1 MNAVTTTEARAVNTA
16 ASSAA
21 NVLQAADP
29 SKYMILVPLSRLVL
43 RRTGRNV
50 RKTPRMSIPEL
61 AASIQ
66 RVGLLQNLIVIPAA
80 DGLHYEVVAGG
91 RRLAALKLLAKK
103 HRIAKDWDVP
113 CLQVADGTART
124 ASLTEN
130 VQREAMHPADQ
141 FEAFAALVAEGRPIE
156 DIAAD
161 FSVTPLVVQR
171 RLKLANVSPR
181 LMADYR
187 ADAVSLDQLMALAG
201 TDDHAAQE
209 SRFLRRPDSGSAT
222 LRICA
227 NASPSGKSTLTG
239 IRWCAS
245 SGWTPTSRRAAVS
258 AATCSRKAMTRACT
272 STDAALLERLAQ
284 DKLAG
289 IAAEVKAEGWA
300 WADATPGMTH
310 ADLHA
315 FQRAPRERREPNK
328 REAQRIEKLQAKMHE
343 LAEAVDAAMDADDE
357 DKADALQEEG
367 EALGEQLQALEEGL
381 QGYAASVKA
390 AAGAIVTIDRNGE
403 AVIHRGL
410 LREAEAKALRTLEK
424 LRQGFGSV
432 EGEAESGN
440 ETEDDEQPKTAAMS
454 DRLAQRLSAHR
465 TAALQIEV
473 ARHPQ
478 TALAAVVHSMVQ
490 TVLQERHYGH
500 GLPLGV
506 SLKVQDR
513 LEGMAPD
520 WPESPAAVALRELQ
534 QVVGEALPE
543 DSAELFAALLAKPQ
557 DELVRLL
564 AVCVASTVDV
574 VTLRTTQRQPGG
586 ELAQAVGFD
595 MAAWWTPTAEGY
607 FKHVSKAVIL
617 DAVGE
622 YAPEHVT
629 RLAKLKKADIA
640 SEAERLADGTGWMPA
655 IFTKADVPEESPQVA
670 QQNGAEEAA
679 TIPGTQAGR
688 RDAGI
693 GDSHRGGQVDP
704 AGPAAGAATAHRS
717 DLQRAQLRL
726 PAGAQRASGA

>member
-1 MNAVTTTEARAVNTA
+1 MNAITYTEAHAVNTA

-29 SKYMILVPLSRLVL
+29 SKHMILVPLSRLVL
-43 RRTGRNV
+43 RPTGRNV

-66 RVGLLQNLIVIPAA
+66 RVGLLQNLIVIPAS
-80 DGLHYEVVAGG
+80 DGEHYEVVAGG

-141 FEAFAALVAEGRPIE
+141 FEAFAALVDEGRPIE

-209 SRFLRRPDSGSAT
+209 AAYYDAPQWQRHPSHLRERLTEREIDAYRHPLVRFVGLDAYEQAG
-222 LRICA
+222 
-227 NASPSGKSTLTG
+227 GG
-239 IRWCAS
+239 IRRDLFAE
-245 SGWTPTSRRAAVS
+245 GDAGVYL
-258 AATCSRKAMTRACT
+258 
-272 STDAALLERLAQ
+272 TDAALLERLAQ

-300 WADATPGMTH
+300 WVDATPAATY
-310 ADLHA
+310 ADLQA

-328 REAQRIEKLQAKMHE
+328 REAQRIEKLQARMQE
-343 LAEAVDAAMDADDE
+343 VAEAVDAAMDADDE
-357 DKADALQEEG
+357 DKADALQEDG

-381 QGYAASVKA
+381 QGYGANVKA

-410 LREAEAKALRTLEK
+410 LREAEAKALCTLEK
-424 LRQGFGSV
+424 LRQGFSDPDAANDD
-432 EGEAESGN
+432 EGEE
-440 ETEDDEQPKTAAMS
+440 DEQPKAAAIS

-473 ARHPQ
+473 AQHPQ
-478 TALAAVVHSMVQ
+478 VALAALVHGMVQ
-490 TVLQERHYGH
+490 TVLQERRYGLSRDS
-500 GLPLGV
+500 LPLGV
-506 SLKVQDR
+506 GLKVQDR

-534 QVVGEALPE
+534 QAWRGELPE
-543 DSAELFAALLAKPQ
+543 DSAALFAALLAMEQ
-557 DELVRLL
+557 GELVKLL

-574 VTLRTTQRQPGG
+574 VTQRATPHQPSAELCAPAAGMARATCAATVRPRAGPPAPTSRTFIPSRAAPCSAPCGGSSRRRNNHRQHR
-586 ELAQAVGFD
+586 AQAVPPW
-595 MAAWWTPTAEGY
+595 A
-607 FKHVSKAVIL
+607 
-617 DAVGE
+617 
-622 YAPEHVT
+622 
-629 RLAKLKKADIA
+629 R
-640 SEAERLADGTGWMPA
+640 
-655 IFTKADVPEESPQVA
+655 
-670 QQNGAEEAA
+670 
-679 TIPGTQAGR
+679 
-688 RDAGI
+688 
-693 GDSHRGGQVDP
+693 
-704 AGPAAGAATAHRS
+704 
-717 DLQRAQLRL
+717 
-726 PAGAQRASGA
+726 

>member
-1 MNAVTTTEARAVNTA
+1 MNAITYTEAHAVNTA

-29 SKYMILVPLSRLVL
+29 SKHMILVPLSRLVL
-43 RRTGRNV
+43 RPTGRNV

-80 DGLHYEVVAGG
+80 DGLQYEVVAGG

-103 HRIAKDWDVP
+103 HRIAKDWQVP

-181 LMADYR
+181 LMEDYR

-209 SRFLRRPDSGSAT
+209 AAYYDAPQWQRHPSHLRERLTEREIDAYRHPLVRFVGLDAYEQAG
-222 LRICA
+222 
-227 NASPSGKSTLTG
+227 GG
-239 IRWCAS
+239 IRRDLFAE
-245 SGWTPTSRRAAVS
+245 GDAGVYL
-258 AATCSRKAMTRACT
+258 
-272 STDAALLERLAQ
+272 TDAALLERLAQ
-284 DKLAG
+284 DKLTG

-328 REAQRIEKLQAKMHE
+328 REAQRIEKLQAKMQE
-343 LAEAVDAAMDADDE
+343 VAEAVDAAMDADDE

-367 EALGEQLQALEEGL
+367 EALSEQLQALEEGL
-381 QGYAASVKA
+381 QGYGANVKA

-424 LRQGFGSV
+424 LRQGFSDPDAANDD
-432 EGEAESGN
+432 EGEE
-440 ETEDDEQPKTAAMS
+440 DEQPKAAAIS

-478 TALAAVVHSMVQ
+478 VALAAVVHGMVQ
-490 TVLQERHYGH
+490 TVLQESRYGRSRDS
-500 GLPLGV
+500 LPLGV
-506 SLKVQDR
+506 GLKVQDR

-520 WPESPAAVALRELQ
+520 WPESLAAVALRELQ
-534 QVVGEALPE
+534 QAAGEALPE

-574 VTLRTTQRQPGG
+574 VTPRAVPHQPGE
-586 ELAQAVGFD
+586 ELAQAAGLD
-595 MAAWWTPTAEGY
+595 MAAWWQPTAEGY
-607 FKHVSKAVIL
+607 FKHVSKAMTL

-622 YAPEHVT
+622 YAPQHVT

-640 SEAERLADGTGWMPA
+640 SEAERLVNGTGWMPA
-655 IFTKADVPEESPQVA
+655 IFKAEGPQQAVKESA
-670 QQNGAEEAA
+670 QE
-679 TIPGTQAGR
+679 
-688 RDAGI
+688 
-693 GDSHRGGQVDP
+693 
-704 AGPAAGAATAHRS
+704 AGPEQDAPEDAESMADEPAEALAA
-717 DLQRAQLRL
+717 
-726 PAGAQRASGA
+726 

>member
-1 MNAVTTTEARAVNTA
+1 MNAVNHTEAQAVST
-16 ASSAA
+16 AA

-29 SKYMILVPLSRLVL
+29 SKHMILVPLSRLVL
-43 RRTGRNV
+43 RPTGRNV

-80 DGLHYEVVAGG
+80 DGEHYEVVAGG

-103 HRIAKDWDVP
+103 HRIAKDWQVP

-141 FEAFAALVAEGRPIE
+141 FEAFAALVADGRAIE

-181 LMADYR
+181 LMDDYR
-187 ADAVSLDQLMALAG
+187 ADAVTLDQLMALSI

-209 SRFLRRPDSGSAT
+209 SAFYDAPQWQRHPSNLRERLTEREIDAFRHPLVRFVGLDTYEAAGGRVRRDLFAEGDAGVY
-222 LRICA
+222 L
-227 NASPSGKSTLTG
+227 
-239 IRWCAS
+239 
-245 SGWTPTSRRAAVS
+245 
-258 AATCSRKAMTRACT
+258 
-272 STDAALLERLAQ
+272 TDAALLERLAQ
-284 DKLAG
+284 DRLAG
-289 IAAEVKAEGWA
+289 IAATVRAEGWA
-300 WADATPGMTH
+300 WVDATAGVTH

-328 REAQRIEKLQAKMHE
+328 REAQRIDKLQEKMQVIG
-343 LAEAVDAAMDADDE
+343 EAVDAAMEADDE
-357 DKADALQEEG
+357 DKAGALQEEG
-367 EALGEQLQALEEGL
+367 EALGEQLQALEDGL
-381 QGYAASVKA
+381 QGYSPNVKA

-410 LREAEAKALRTLEK
+410 MREAEAKALRTLEK
-424 LRQGFGSV
+424 LRQGFGSA
-432 EGEAESGN
+432 GEAGN
-440 ETEDDEQPKTAAMS
+440 DEDEEADDAPKTAAMS

-478 TALAAVVHSMVQ
+478 TALAAVVQGMVQ
-490 TVLQERHYGH
+490 TVLQGRYYGH
-500 GLPLGV
+500 DMPLGV

-520 WPESPAAVALRELQ
+520 WSESPAAVALRELQ
-534 QVVGEALPE
+534 QVAGEALPE
-543 DSAELFAALLAKPQ
+543 DSAELFAALLVKPQ

-564 AVCVASTVDV
+564 AVCVASTVDT
-574 VTLRTTQRQPGG
+574 VTPRATLHQPGK
-586 ELAQAVGFD
+586 ELAQAVGLD
-595 MAAWWTPTAEGY
+595 MAAWWKPTAEGY

-617 DAVGE
+617 DAVGD
-622 YAPEHVT
+622 YAPDSVH
-629 RLAKLKKADIA
+629 RLGKLKKADIA

-655 IFTKADVPEESPQVA
+655 IFKAEGPREAMQEEGPEQDAPADAEAVA
-670 QQNGAEEAA
+670 DEPAEALA
-679 TIPGTQAGR
+679 
-688 RDAGI
+688 
-693 GDSHRGGQVDP
+693 V
-704 AGPAAGAATAHRS
+704 
-717 DLQRAQLRL
+717 
-726 PAGAQRASGA
+726 

>member
-1 MNAVTTTEARAVNTA
+1 MNAITQTEARAVSTA
-16 ASSAA
+16 AAIP
-21 NVLQAADP
+21 LEAADAT
-29 SKYMILVPLSRLVL
+29 KNLILVPLSRLVL
-43 RRTGRNV
+43 RPTGRNV

-66 RVGLLQNLIVIPAA
+66 RVGLLQNLIVIASA
-80 DGLHYEVVAGG
+80 DGEHYEVVAGG
-91 RRLAALKLLAKK
+91 RRLAALKLLAKR
-103 HRIAKDWDVP
+103 HRIAKDWEVP
-113 CLQVADGTART
+113 CLLVADGTART

-187 ADAVSLDQLMALAG
+187 AAAVTLDQLMALAI

-209 SRFLRRPDSGSAT
+209 SAFYDAPQWQRQPSALRERLTEREIDAYRHPLVRFVGLGSYEA
-222 LRICA
+222 A
-227 NASPSGKSTLTG
+227 GGG
-239 IRWCAS
+239 IRRDLFAE
-245 SGWTPTSRRAAVS
+245 GDAGVYLN
-258 AATCSRKAMTRACT
+258 
-272 STDAALLERLAQ
+272 DAALLERLAQ

-289 IAAEVKAEGWA
+289 IAATVRAEGWA
-300 WADATPGMTH
+300 WVDATPGVTH

-328 REAQRIEKLQAKMHE
+328 REAQRIEKLQAKMQG

-357 DKADALQEEG
+357 EKANALQEEG
-367 EALGEQLQALEEGL
+367 ETLGEQLQALEDGL
-381 QGYAASVKA
+381 QDYGANVKA

-410 LREAEAKALRTLEK
+410 LREAEAKALRTLKK
-424 LRQGFGSV
+424 LRQDFSDPDAANDD
-432 EGEAESGN
+432 EGEE
-440 ETEDDEQPKTAAMS
+440 DEQPKAATIS

-473 ARHPQ
+473 AQHPQ
-478 TALAAVVHSMVQ
+478 VALAALVHGMVQ
-490 TVLQERHYGH
+490 TVLQGRYYGH
-500 GLPLGV
+500 DMPLGV

-534 QVVGEALPE
+534 QAWGGKLPE
-543 DSAELFAALLAKPQ
+543 DSAALFGALLTMEQ
-557 DELVRLL
+557 GELVKLL
-564 AVCVASTVDV
+564 AVCVAGAVDV
-574 VTLRTTQRQPGG
+574 VTPRATPHQPGA
-586 ELAQAVGFD
+586 ELAQAVGLD
-595 MAAWWTPTAEGY
+595 MAAWWQPTAEGY

-617 DAVGE
+617 DAVGAF
-622 YAPEHVT
+622 APESVT

-655 IFTKADVPEESPQVA
+655 IFKA
-670 QQNGAEEAA
+670 
-679 TIPGTQAGR
+679 
-688 RDAGI
+688 
-693 GDSHRGGQVDP
+693 
-704 AGPAAGAATAHRS
+704 AGPQDAAQEVGPVQDAPEDAEAMADEPAEALAA
-717 DLQRAQLRL
+717 
-726 PAGAQRASGA
+726 

>member
-1 MNAVTTTEARAVNTA
+1 MNAVTTTEARAIQA
-16 ASSAA
+16 PA
-21 NVLQAADP
+21 LEAADP
-29 SKYMILVPLSRLVL
+29 TKNLILVPLSRLVL
-43 RRTGRNV
+43 RPTGRNV

-66 RVGLLQNLIVIPAA
+66 RVGLLQNLIVIASA
-80 DGLHYEVVAGG
+80 DGEHYEVVAGG

-103 HRIAKDWDVP
+103 HRISKEWEVP
-113 CLQVADGTART
+113 CLLVADGTART

-187 ADAVSLDQLMALAG
+187 ADAVTLDQLMALAI

-209 SRFLRRPDSGSAT
+209 AAFYDAPQWQRHPSHLRERLTEREIDAYRHPLVRFVGLDTYEAAG
-222 LRICA
+222 
-227 NASPSGKSTLTG
+227 GG
-239 IRWCAS
+239 IRRDLFAE
-245 SGWTPTSRRAAVS
+245 GDAGVYL
-258 AATCSRKAMTRACT
+258 
-272 STDAALLERLAQ
+272 TDAALLERLAQ
-284 DKLAG
+284 TRLAG
-289 IAAEVKAEGWA
+289 IAANVRAEGWA
-300 WADATPGMTH
+300 WVDATPGATH
-310 ADLHA
+310 ADLHT

-328 REAQRIEKLQAKMHE
+328 REAARIEKLQARMHE
-343 LAEAVDAAMDADDE
+343 LAEAVDAALDADDE
-357 DKADALQEEG
+357 EKADALQEEG
-367 EALGEQLQALEEGL
+367 EAVGEQLQALEDGL
-381 QGYAASVKA
+381 QDYGANVKA

-410 LREAEAKALRTLEK
+410 MREAEAKALRTLERI
-424 LRQGFGSV
+424 RQGFGG
-432 EGEAESGN
+432 EGEAANDEEG
-440 ETEDDEQPKTAAMS
+440 EDGDDDRQPKAAAMS
-454 DRLAQRLSAHR
+454 DRLAQKLSAHR

-478 TALAAVVHSMVQ
+478 AALAAVVHGMVQ
-490 TVLQERHYGH
+490 TVLQGSHYGH
-500 GLPLGV
+500 DLPLGV

-520 WPESPAAVALRELQ
+520 LPESPAAVALRELQ
-534 QVVGEALPE
+534 QVAGEALPD
-543 DSAELFAALLAKPQ
+543 DSAELFAVLLAKPQ

-574 VTLRTTQRQPGG
+574 VTPRATPHQRGA
-586 ELAQAVGFD
+586 ELAQAVGLD
-595 MAAWWTPTAEGY
+595 MAAWWKPTAEGY

-617 DAVGE
+617 DAVAVF
-622 YAPEHVT
+622 APDSVT

-655 IFTKADVPEESPQVA
+655 IFKA
-670 QQNGAEEAA
+670 
-679 TIPGTQAGR
+679 
-688 RDAGI
+688 
-693 GDSHRGGQVDP
+693 
-704 AGPAAGAATAHRS
+704 AGPQDAVQEEGPEQNAPEDAEAMADEPAEALAA
-717 DLQRAQLRL
+717 
-726 PAGAQRASGA
+726 

>member
-1 MNAVTTTEARAVNTA
+1 MNAVTYTEAQALDTR
-16 ASSAA
+16 A

-29 SKYMILVPLSRLVL
+29 SKHMILVPLSRLVL
-43 RRTGRNV
+43 RPTGRNV
-50 RKTPRMSIPEL
+50 RKTVPRMSIPEL

-80 DGLHYEVVAGG
+80 DGEHYEVVAGG

-103 HRIAKDWDVP
+103 HRIGKDWQVP

-171 RLKLANVSPR
+171 RLKLANVSQR

-187 ADAVSLDQLMALAG
+187 ADAVSLDQLMALSI

-209 SRFLRRPDSGSAT
+209 SAFYDAPQWQRQPSALRERLTEREIDAYRHPLVRFVGLDAYEQAG
-222 LRICA
+222 
-227 NASPSGKSTLTG
+227 GG
-239 IRWCAS
+239 IRRDLFAEDDA
-245 SGWTPTSRRAAVS
+245 GVYL
-258 AATCSRKAMTRACT
+258 
-272 STDAALLERLAQ
+272 TDAALLERLAQ
-284 DKLAG
+284 NKLAG

-315 FQRAPRERREPNK
+315 FQRAPRERREPSK
-328 REAQRIEKLQAKMHE
+328 REAQRIEKLQAKMQE
-343 LAEAVDAAMDADDE
+343 VAEAIDAATDADDE

-367 EALGEQLQALEEGL
+367 ETLGEQLQALKDGL
-381 QGYAASVKA
+381 QGYGANVKA

-410 LREAEAKALRTLEK
+410 LREAEAKALRTLER

-432 EGEAESGN
+432 EGE
-440 ETEDDEQPKTAAMS
+440 TEDGENDEAPKAAAIS

-478 TALAAVVHSMVQ
+478 VALAALVHGMVQ
-490 TVLQERHYGH
+490 TVLQGRYYGH
-500 GLPLGV
+500 DLPLGMR
-506 SLKVQDR
+506 LTVQDR

-534 QVVGEALPE
+534 QAWGGKLPE
-543 DSAELFAALLAKPQ
+543 DSAELFAALLAMEQ
-557 DELVRLL
+557 GELVKLL

-574 VTLRTTQRQPGG
+574 VTPRATAQQPGA
-586 ELAQAVGFD
+586 ELAQAVGLD
-595 MAAWWTPTAEGY
+595 MAAWWQPTAEGY
-607 FKHVSKAVIL
+607 FKHVPKAAVL
-617 DAVGE
+617 QAVGE
-622 YAPEHVT
+622 YAPDQVSP
-629 RLAKLKKADIA
+629 LAKLKKADIA

-655 IFTKADVPEESPQVA
+655 IFKAEGPQQAVKESA
-670 QQNGAEEAA
+670 QE
-679 TIPGTQAGR
+679 
-688 RDAGI
+688 
-693 GDSHRGGQVDP
+693 
-704 AGPAAGAATAHRS
+704 AGPEQDAPEDAKAMADEPAEALAA
-717 DLQRAQLRL
+717 
-726 PAGAQRASGA
+726 

>member
-1 MNAVTTTEARAVNTA
+1 MNAINHTEDQAIHAATSAQPAV
-16 ASSAA
+16 
-21 NVLQAADP
+21 LLEAADP
-29 SKYMILVPLSRLVL
+29 SKNLILVPLSRLVS
-43 RRTGRNV
+43 RPTGRNV

-66 RVGLLQNLIVIPAA
+66 RVGLLQNLIVTATA
-80 DGLHYEVVAGG
+80 DGERYEVVAGG

-103 HRIAKDWDVP
+103 RRISKEWEVP
-113 CLQVADGTART
+113 CLLVADGTART

-181 LMADYR
+181 LLADYR
-187 ADAVSLDQLMALAG
+187 AEAVSLDQLMALAI
-201 TDDHAAQE
+201 TDDHTAQE
-209 SRFLRRPDSGSAT
+209 AAFYDAPTWQRSPHNLRDRLTEREIDAHRHPLVRFVGLDAYEGAGGGTRRDLFAEADSGVY
-222 LRICA
+222 L
-227 NASPSGKSTLTG
+227 
-239 IRWCAS
+239 
-245 SGWTPTSRRAAVS
+245 
-258 AATCSRKAMTRACT
+258 
-272 STDAALLERLAQ
+272 TDASLLERLAQ
-284 DKLAG
+284 DKLASL
-289 IAAEVKAEGWA
+289 AAEVKAEGWA
-300 WADATPGMTH
+300 WVDATPGTTH
-310 ADLHA
+310 ADLQA
-315 FQRAPRERREPNK
+315 FQRAPRQRRNPNK
-328 REAQRIEKLQAKMHE
+328 REAQRIEKLQTKMQA
-343 LAEAVDAAMDADDE
+343 LAEAVDAALDADDE

-367 EALGEQLQALEEGL
+367 ERLGEQLQALENGL
-381 QGYAASVKA
+381 LDYGEAVKA

-410 LREAEAKALRTLEK
+410 LREAEAKALRTLER
-424 LRQGFGSV
+424 LRQGFGS
-432 EGEAESGN
+432 EGEAGN
-440 ETEDDEQPKTAAMS
+440 DDTGEEADDAHKPAAMS

-478 TALAAVVHSMVQ
+478 VALAALVHGMVQ
-490 TVLQERHYGH
+490 TVLQGSHYGH
-500 GLPLGV
+500 DLPLGV
-506 SLKVQDR
+506 KLTQQDR

-534 QVVGEALPE
+534 QVAGEALPE

-574 VTLRTTQRQPGG
+574 VTPRATQHQPGA
-586 ELAQAVGFD
+586 ELAQAVALD
-595 MAAWWTPTAEGY
+595 MAAWWQPTTDGY
-607 FKHVSKAVIL
+607 FQHVPKAAL
-617 DAVGE
+617 LEAVGE
-622 YAPEHVT
+622 FAPESVN

-655 IFTKADVPEESPQVA
+655 IFAIEATQQVA
-670 QQNGAEEAA
+670 QEVVTDEAAEAPEEAA
-679 TIPGTQAGR
+679 AVADGQPQAE
-688 RDAGI
+688 AL
-693 GDSHRGGQVDP
+693 
-704 AGPAAGAATAHRS
+704 AA
-717 DLQRAQLRL
+717 
-726 PAGAQRASGA
+726 

>member
-1 MNAVTTTEARAVNTA
+1 MNAITQTEARAVNTA
-16 ASSAA
+16 AAIP
-21 NVLQAADP
+21 LEAADP
-29 SKYMILVPLSRLVL
+29 TKNLILVPLSRLVL
-43 RRTGRNV
+43 RPAGRNV

-66 RVGLLQNLIVIPAA
+66 RVGLLQNLIVIASA
-80 DGLHYEVVAGG
+80 DGEHYEVVAGG

-103 HRIAKDWDVP
+103 HRIAKDWEVP
-113 CLQVADGTART
+113 CLLVADGTART

-187 ADAVSLDQLMALAG
+187 ADAVTLDQLMALAI

-209 SRFLRRPDSGSAT
+209 AAFYDAPQWQRHPSHLRERLTEREIDACRHPLVRFVGLDSYEAAGGGVRRDLFAEDDAGVY
-222 LRICA
+222 L
-227 NASPSGKSTLTG
+227 
-239 IRWCAS
+239 
-245 SGWTPTSRRAAVS
+245 
-258 AATCSRKAMTRACT
+258 
-272 STDAALLERLAQ
+272 TDAALLERLAQ

-289 IAAEVKAEGWA
+289 IAATVRAEGWA
-300 WADATPGMTH
+300 WVDATPGVTH

-328 REAQRIEKLQAKMHE
+328 REAARIEKLQAKMQE
-343 LAEAVDAAMDADDE
+343 VAEAVDAAMDADDE

-367 EALGEQLQALEEGL
+367 ETLGEQLQALEDGL
-381 QGYAASVKA
+381 QDYGANVKA

-410 LREAEAKALRTLEK
+410 MREAEAKALRTLEK
-424 LRQGFGSV
+424 LRQGFSDPDAANDD
-432 EGEAESGN
+432 EGEDG
-440 ETEDDEQPKTAAMS
+440 DDDRQPKTAAMS

-478 TALAAVVHSMVQ
+478 AALAAVVHGMVQ
-490 TVLQERHYGH
+490 TALQESRYGRSRDS
-500 GLPLGV
+500 LPLGV
-506 SLKVQDR
+506 GLKVQDR

-520 WPESPAAVALRELQ
+520 WPGSPAAVALRELQ
-534 QVVGEALPE
+534 QVAGEALPD
-543 DSAELFAALLAKPQ
+543 DSAELFAVLLTKPQ
-557 DELVRLL
+557 DELVKLL

-574 VTLRTTQRQPGG
+574 VTPRATPHQPGE
-586 ELAQAVGFD
+586 ELAQAVGLD
-595 MAAWWTPTAEGY
+595 MAAWWQPTAEGY

-617 DAVGE
+617 EAVGE
-622 YAPEHVT
+622 FAPESVT
-629 RLAKLKKADIA
+629 RLGKLKKADIA

-655 IFTKADVPEESPQVA
+655 IFKA
-670 QQNGAEEAA
+670 
-679 TIPGTQAGR
+679 
-688 RDAGI
+688 
-693 GDSHRGGQVDP
+693 
-704 AGPAAGAATAHRS
+704 AGPQQAVQESAQEEGPEQDAPEDAEAMADETAEALAA
-717 DLQRAQLRL
+717 
-726 PAGAQRASGA
+726 

>member
-1 MNAVTTTEARAVNTA
+1 MNAITTTEARAVNA
-16 ASSAA
+16 AAA
-21 NVLQAADP
+21 IPLEAADP
-29 SKYMILVPLSRLVL
+29 TKNLILVPLSRLVL
-43 RRTGRNV
+43 RPTGRNV

-66 RVGLLQNLIVIPAA
+66 RVGLLQNLIVIASA
-80 DGLHYEVVAGG
+80 DGEHYEVVAGG

-103 HRIAKDWDVP
+103 HRIAKDWEVP

-187 ADAVSLDQLMALAG
+187 ADAVSLDQLMALAI
-201 TDDHAAQE
+201 TDDHTAQE
-209 SRFLRRPDSGSAT
+209 AAFYDAPTWQRQPSALRDRLTEREIDAYRHPLVRFVGLETYEAAGGGVRRDLFAEGDAGVY
-222 LRICA
+222 L
-227 NASPSGKSTLTG
+227 
-239 IRWCAS
+239 
-245 SGWTPTSRRAAVS
+245 
-258 AATCSRKAMTRACT
+258 
-272 STDAALLERLAQ
+272 TDAALLDRLAQ
-284 DKLAG
+284 DRLAG

-300 WADATPGMTH
+300 WVDATPGVTH

-315 FQRAPRERREPNK
+315 FQRAPRERREPTK
-328 REAQRIEKLQAKMHE
+328 REAQRIEKLQAKVQAIGE
-343 LAEAVDAAMDADDE
+343 ALDGALEAEDE

-367 EALGEQLQALEEGL
+367 EAVGEQLQALEDGL
-381 QGYAASVKA
+381 QDYSPTVKA
-390 AAGAIVTIDRNGE
+390 AAGAIVTIDRNGQ
-403 AVIHRGL
+403 AVIHHGL
-410 LREAEAKALRTLEK
+410 MREAEAKALRTLER
-424 LRQGFGSV
+424 LRQGFSGEDAENGD
-432 EGEAESGN
+432 EGE
-440 ETEDDEQPKTAAMS
+440 DDDQPKTAAMS

-473 ARHPQ
+473 AQHPQ
-478 TALAAVVHSMVQ
+478 VALAALVHGMVQ
-490 TVLQERHYGH
+490 TVLHGSHYGH
-500 GLPLGV
+500 DLPLGV

-534 QVVGEALPE
+534 QVAGEALPQ
-543 DSAELFAALLAKPQ
+543 DSAELFAALLANSQ

-564 AVCVASTVDV
+564 AVCVAVTVDV
-574 VTLRTTQRQPGG
+574 VTPRTMRQQPGE
-586 ELAQAVGFD
+586 ELAQAVGLD
-595 MAAWWTPTAEGY
+595 MAAWWKPTNEGY
-607 FKHVSKAVIL
+607 FRHVPKAAIL
-617 DAVGE
+617 EAVE
-622 YAPEHVT
+622 QFAPSHVT

-655 IFTKADVPEESPQVA
+655 IFKAE
-670 QQNGAEEAA
+670 
-679 TIPGTQAGR
+679 GTQETT
-688 RDAGI
+688 
-693 GDSHRGGQVDP
+693 
-704 AGPAAGAATAHRS
+704 PAAP
-717 DLQRAQLRL
+717 QAQDNA
-726 PAGAQRASGA
+726 PEDA

>member
-1 MNAVTTTEARAVNTA
+1 MNAVTQTEARAVHT
-16 ASSAA
+16 AA

-29 SKYMILVPLSRLVL
+29 TKNLILVPLSRLVL
-43 RRTGRNV
+43 RPTGRNV

-66 RVGLLQNLIVIPAA
+66 RVGLLQNLIVIASA
-80 DGLHYEVVAGG
+80 DGEHYEVVAGG

-103 HRIAKDWDVP
+103 HRIAKDWEVP
-113 CLQVADGTART
+113 CLLVADGTART

-187 ADAVSLDQLMALAG
+187 ADAVTLDQLMALAI

-209 SRFLRRPDSGSAT
+209 TAYYEAPTWQRQPSALRDRLTEREIDAYRHPLVRFVGLDTYEAAGGGVRRDLFAEGDAGVY
-222 LRICA
+222 L
-227 NASPSGKSTLTG
+227 
-239 IRWCAS
+239 
-245 SGWTPTSRRAAVS
+245 
-258 AATCSRKAMTRACT
+258 
-272 STDAALLERLAQ
+272 TDAALLDRLAQ
-284 DKLAG
+284 DRLAG
-289 IAAEVKAEGWA
+289 IAAEVKTEGWA
-300 WADATPGMTH
+300 WVDATPGVTH

-315 FQRAPRERREPNK
+315 FQRVPRERREPTK
-328 REAQRIEKLQAKMHE
+328 REAQRIEKLQAKVQAIGE
-343 LAEAVDAAMDADDE
+343 ALDDALDAEDE

-367 EALGEQLQALEEGL
+367 EAVGEQLQALEDGL
-381 QGYAASVKA
+381 QDYSPTAKA
-390 AAGAIVTIDRNGE
+390 AAGAIVTIDRNGQ

-410 LREAEAKALRTLEK
+410 MREAEAKALRTLER
-424 LRQGFGSV
+424 LRQGFS
-432 EGEAESGN
+432 GEDAGN
-440 ETEDDEQPKTAAMS
+440 DDEGGDGDGDGQPKTAAMS

-478 TALAAVVHSMVQ
+478 VALAALVHGMVQ
-490 TVLQERHYGH
+490 TVLHGSHYGPRH
-500 GLPLGV
+500 DALPLGV

-534 QVVGEALPE
+534 QVVGEALPQ
-543 DSAELFAALLAKPQ
+543 DSAELFAALLAKSQ

-564 AVCVASTVDV
+564 AVCVAVTVDV
-574 VTLRTTQRQPGG
+574 VTPRTTRQQPGE
-586 ELAQAVGFD
+586 ELAQAVGLD
-595 MAAWWTPTAEGY
+595 MAAWWQPSAEGY
-607 FKHVSKAVIL
+607 FKHVPKAAIL
-617 DAVGE
+617 QAVGE
-622 YAPEHVT
+622 YAPDSVT

-640 SEAERLADGTGWMPA
+640 SEAERLVDGTGWMPA
-655 IFTKADVPEESPQVA
+655 IFKAED
-670 QQNGAEEAA
+670 
-679 TIPGTQAGR
+679 TQAAPQEQD
-688 RDAGI
+688 DAPE
-693 GDSHRGGQVDP
+693 DAEAMADETAV
-704 AGPAAGAATAHRS
+704 ALAA
-717 DLQRAQLRL
+717 
-726 PAGAQRASGA
+726 